1 MILTANSDL
10 HLQLQIEI
18 TLTKIKLEK
27 IQAIQTNTGSI
38 TRTCKITR

>member
-10 HLQLQIEI
+10 HLQIEI
-18 TLTKIKLEK
+18 TLKKIKLEK